1 MAGMS
6 KLLVWVLSCASLVGA
21 VSCSSDGENAG
32 DAGDAEV
39 RQESSAASAENA
51 GVDQVTQAGR
61 AARAPR
67 TDAGANA
74 GMDARMDAGSAE
86 PTPKPRESKP
96 RTNAQQKPDM
106 PAESEP
112 DQEEEDA
119 GSAPLPECLPFE
131 LPADCPEVTGLSSP
145 LSLHCAGLY
154 ADLPRGI
161 VACGLTEYAPA
172 YELWSDGAVKRRWVS
187 LPEGARVDTTDPD
200 AFVYPVGTRFWK
212 EFQVMSKGEL
222 RRAETR
228 LLRKVERGWVF
239 TTYVWSADGRSAT
252 ATNNGVN
259 NWERTGHT
267 VPTRD
272 QCVDCHGGRS
282 DLVLGW
288 DPVLLGPGARGV
300 HYEDLLASDDDA
312 GTPAVPTTPPGDAVE
327 QAALGYLHV
336 NCGVSCHNET
346 IDARARDT
354 ALNLRLAT
362 GRNDSVLETPAFS
375 AVNKLPTGNA
385 PFFELTAPPEGPFYD
400 VLPGSPARSLLL
412 ARMLVRDHPAQMP
425 PLASNITDE
434 AGANAVRTWI
444 EQMTPERGY
453 PTPAP

>member
-1 MAGMS
+1 M
-6 KLLVWVLSCASLVGA
+6 
-21 VSCSSDGENAG
+21 
-32 DAGDAEV
+32 
-39 RQESSAASAENA
+39 
-51 GVDQVTQAGR
+51 
-61 AARAPR
+61 
-67 TDAGANA
+67 
-74 GMDARMDAGSAE
+74 
-86 PTPKPRESKP
+86 
-96 RTNAQQKPDM
+96 
-106 PAESEP
+106 
-112 DQEEEDA
+112 
-119 GSAPLPECLPFE
+119 
-131 LPADCPEVTGLSSP
+131 TGPSSP

-154 ADLPRGI
+154 ADIERGI

-187 LPEGARVDTTDPD
+187 LPSDARVDTSDPD

-212 EFQVMSKGEL
+212 EFQVLKDGEL
-222 RRAETR
+222 HRAETR

-239 TTYVWSADGRSAT
+239 TTYVWTLDGGSAT
-252 ATNNGVN
+252 ATNNGVS
-259 NWERTGHT
+259 NWQRTGHT

-272 QCVDCHGGRS
+272 QCVDCHGGRR

-300 HYEDLLASDDDA
+300 HFEDLLGDDEDA
-312 GTPAVPTTPPGDAVE
+312 GTPALPTTPPGDAVE

-336 NCGVSCHNET
+336 NCGVSCHNDT

-362 GRNDSVLETPAFS
+362 GRSDSVLQTPAF
-375 AVNKLPTGNA
+375 AAINKPPTGNA
-385 PFFELTAPPEGPFYD
+385 PFFELEAPPEGEFYD

-425 PLASNITDE
+425 PLASNVADE
-434 AGANAVRTWI
+434 AGAAAVKAWI

-453 PTPAP
+453 PAPAP

>member
-1 MAGMS
+1 MPDMS
-6 KLLVWVLSCASLVGA
+6 KLLVRVLSSAWLACAVA
-21 VSCSSDGENAG
+21 CSSEGEDAA
-32 DAGDAEV
+32 DAGDAQV
-39 RQESSAASAENA
+39 RQESSAARAENE
-51 GVDQVTQAGR
+51 GMEQVTQAGR
-61 AARAPR
+61 PARAPR
-67 TDAGANA
+67 ADA
-74 GMDARMDAGSAE
+74 GMDASTPAAPTKSRTTAKPANEPEPEPDLDDDAGTE
-86 PTPKPRESKP
+86 
-96 RTNAQQKPDM
+96 
-106 PAESEP
+106 
-112 DQEEEDA
+112 
-119 GSAPLPECLPFE
+119 PLPDCLPFD
-131 LPADCPEVTGLSSP
+131 LPADCPAVTGLSSP

-161 VACGLTEYAPA
+161 VACGLTEYTPA

-187 LPEGARVDTTDPD
+187 LPPDARVDTTDPD
-200 AFVYPVGTRFWK
+200 AFVYPVGTQFWK
-212 EFQVMSKGEL
+212 EFQVMSSGEL

-239 TTYVWSADGRSAT
+239 TTYVWSADGNSAT

-259 NWERTGHT
+259 NWQRTGHT

-272 QCVDCHGGRS
+272 QCVDCHGGRR

-288 DPVLLGPGARGV
+288 DPVLLGPGARGI
-300 HYEDLLASDDDA
+300 HYEDLLVSDDDA
-312 GTPAVPTTPPGDAVE
+312 GTPAVPTTPPGDAIE

-362 GRNDSVLETPAFS
+362 ARNDGVLQTPAFS
-375 AVNKLPTGNA
+375 AINKLPTGNA
-385 PFFELTAPPEGPFYD
+385 PFFELEAPPEGPFYD

-425 PLASNITDE
+425 PLASNIADE
-434 AGANAVRTWI
+434 TGAAAVRTWI